1 MPECFTWLHLTDLHA
16 GMKNQDWL
24 WPDIKE
30 KFFED
35 LKKLIEK
42 SGPAD
47 LVLFTGDL
55 TQKGSAEEF
64 EQVDSILNEL
74 WKVLQESGSEPV
86 FLAVPGNHDLLRP
99 ADEEDPLLIL
109 LTQWNNQPKVREKFW
124 DDPNSVYRQIVNRS
138 FENYRNWWK
147 RLTIKPDNINDG
159 MLPGDFSATFRKEN
173 AKLGIVGLNT
183 AFLQL
188 NSSDYKEKLAIH
200 ARQFH
205 KACGGSGPD
214 WIKQHHACL
223 FMTHHPVSWLNREAQ
238 QQVNEHIMAYGRFAV
253 HLCGHMHETVY
264 RNTEEAGTEARRLW
278 QGRSLFGLEYFG
290 DKKERREFGYN
301 IGKTELTETQGK
313 LFFFPRQIY
322 LQGGQ
327 KEFIRDTSVKLIDE
341 LHTVPKNFDLHQ
353 SCITPSTPQIT
364 TQNGNSENLSGS
376 KKIQIFIICADED
389 DAVAQRIYNDLE
401 QMGCRPWLESK
412 DVKAGQY
419 SDQMFRSVM
428 EKSDY
433 ILALLSKHS
442 LTQRGM
448 AQKQLKKALD
458 IFEEFPSGEIFL
470 IPIRLDDTEAQEET
484 LRNLKPAD
492 FRSSYVYGFQQVVRA
507 VSD

>member
-16 GMKNQDWL
+16 GMKNQGWL

-35 LKKLIEK
+35 LKKLTDK
-42 SGPAD
+42 SGPVD

-64 EQVDSILNEL
+64 EKVDSILTEL
-74 WKVLQESGSEPV
+74 WKVLKESGSEPV

-109 LTQWNNQPKVREKFW
+109 LTQWNEQPKVREKFW
-124 DDPNSVYRQIVNRS
+124 NDQNTSYHQIVNRS
-138 FENYRNWWK
+138 FENYRNWWN

-159 MLPGDFSATFRKEN
+159 MLPGDFSATVRKEN

-205 KACGGSGPD
+205 KACGGDGPD

-301 IGKTELTETQGK
+301 IGKIELAETQGK
-313 LFFFPRQIY
+313 LFFFPRQ
-322 LQGGQ
+322 
-327 KEFIRDTSVKLIDE
+327 
-341 LHTVPKNFDLHQ
+341 
-353 SCITPSTPQIT
+353 
-364 TQNGNSENLSGS
+364 
-376 KKIQIFIICADED
+376 
-389 DAVAQRIYNDLE
+389 
-401 QMGCRPWLESK
+401 
-412 DVKAGQY
+412 
-419 SDQMFRSVM
+419 
-428 EKSDY
+428 
-433 ILALLSKHS
+433 
-442 LTQRGM
+442 
-448 AQKQLKKALD
+448 
-458 IFEEFPSGEIFL
+458 
-470 IPIRLDDTEAQEET
+470 
-484 LRNLKPAD
+484 
-492 FRSSYVYGFQQVVRA
+492 
-507 VSD
+507 